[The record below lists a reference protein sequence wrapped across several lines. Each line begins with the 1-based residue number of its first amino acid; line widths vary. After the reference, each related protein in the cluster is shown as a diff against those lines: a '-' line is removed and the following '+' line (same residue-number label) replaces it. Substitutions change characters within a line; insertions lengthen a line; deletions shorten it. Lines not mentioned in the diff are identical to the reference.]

1 MLDWN
6 PGALVTTLLT
16 LTIGTLIGSEFSR
29 YFYRPR
35 VIVRYK
41 EIDPN
46 FDASG
51 VYWSLQIENMG
62 RTVAQDCLANITLFD
77 VNADQVIDKHEASL
91 EENLPNYDGEN
102 LDLSL
107 PRAQIMSRQH
117 YRELRRT
124 SLCWSKIGNPESLN
138 INPGVSQSVDIC
150 KFHRDEDGSDYY
162 IFPSEIGWRSVR
174 VRIKKEEIKGY
185 VLICPANEF
194 PTKVYVKFRINKDG
208 ESALTVTRPNIF
220 ERFRRRH

>member
-1 MLDWN
+1 MFDWD

-16 LTIGTLIGSEFSR
+16 LTIGTVIGSEFSR

-41 EIDPN
+41 EVDPN

-51 VYWSLQIENMG
+51 VYWALQIENMG

-77 VNADQVIDKHEASL
+77 VTADHIIDKHQASL
-91 EENLPNYDGEN
+91 EENLPGYDGES
-102 LDLSL
+102 LDISL
-107 PRAQIMSRQH
+107 PRDQIMSRQH

-150 KFHRDEDGSDYY
+150 KFHRDEGGNHYY
-162 IFPSEIGWRSVR
+162 IFPSEVGWRSVR
-174 VRIKKEEIKGY
+174 VRVMKEDIQGY

-194 PTKVYVKFRINKDG
+194 PTKVYIHFKTQKDG
-208 ESALTVTRPNIF
+208 RSYLTVKRTNIF
-220 ERFRRRH
+220 DRFRRSY